1 MLERP
6 TAEPGDMAVRKIISG
21 GQTGA
26 ERAGLKAA
34 RACGVALGG
43 WVSRRRRAEDGKVPA
58 EYAEMVETTSA
69 NPAERTRR
77 NVADADGTLIVSHG
91 PLRGGFALAR
101 GVAAEAGKPCLWLDM
116 SLMPIETALERL
128 TAWLHEHRIEVL
140 NVAGPRASEDENVH
154 DVVFALVSALLR
166 EEKRRRAANTAA
178 S

>member
-1 MLERP
+1 
-6 TAEPGDMAVRKIISG
+6 MAVRKIISG

-26 ERAGLKAA
+26 ERAALEAA
-34 RACGVALGG
+34 RACGIELGG

-58 EYAEMVETTSA
+58 EYTELVETTSY

-101 GVAAEAGKPCLWLDM
+101 GVAAEASKPCLWLDM
-116 SLMPIETALERL
+116 SLLGPDGALEQL
-128 TAWLHEHRIEVL
+128 SAWLAEHRIEVL

-154 DVVFALVSALLR
+154 YVVFALLSALLR
-166 EEKRRRAANTAA
+166 ARRRAGGAGAG
-178 S
+178 